1 MYLNVLLL
9 SFLAASA
16 SAFTSLSRNRAAFRK
31 TALAELPDF
40 LELPSDAYPSRAVEG
55 AAKAASEASKAVVD
69 TVTTAVPDVSEV
81 AKSAVETATTAA
93 SEPVTKA
100 VESVSDAAVSL
111 PSVELPTIEMPSLDL
126 GVDPT
131 ILAAGVAVL
140 AIGAIIASSLGK
152 SDEGESS
159 ASSSAPAATSAA
171 PAKAASSSPAVDL
184 SIPYDAAAMLAYK
197 AAKGTDPVAG
207 PEWDKFKTAYYDK
220 TVAEVVAKRKAREL
234 ACM

>member
-1 MYLNVLLL
+1 MYLSALLL

-16 SAFTSLSRNRAAFRK
+16 SAFTSVSRNRAAFRT

-55 AAKAASEASKAVVD
+55 VSKAAAEASKAVVD
-69 TVTTAVPDVSEV
+69 TVTAAVPDVSEIT
-81 AKSAVETATTAA
+81 KSAVETATTAA
-93 SEPVTKA
+93 AEPVSKA
-100 VESVSDAAVSL
+100 VESVSDVSVSL
-111 PSVELPTIEMPSLDL
+111 PSVELPSIEMPSLDL
-126 GVDPT
+126 GVDPA

-140 AIGAIIASSLGK
+140 AIGAIVASSLGK

-159 ASSSAPAATSAA
+159 TSSAPAAA
-171 PAKAASSSPAVDL
+171 PAKAASPSPAVDL

-197 AAKGTDPVAG
+197 AAKGTDPVSG

-234 ACM
+234 ASM